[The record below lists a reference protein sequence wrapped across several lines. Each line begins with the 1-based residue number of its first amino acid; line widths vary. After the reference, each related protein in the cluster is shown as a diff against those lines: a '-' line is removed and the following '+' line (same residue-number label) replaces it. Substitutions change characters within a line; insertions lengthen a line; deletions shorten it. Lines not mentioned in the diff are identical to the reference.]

1 MWDFFGRFK
10 SDFQKISV
18 ALFPLLLLCQS
29 THSNPAAATTVFRS
43 NESGYNDFLNPA
55 MVVLPSAGKLLVEA
69 VKVVEVTAI
78 QSMSA
83 TVHSLQLLLQ
93 HGKLL
98 LYSAARAHGNLF

>member
-1 MWDFFGRFK
+1 
-10 SDFQKISV
+10 
-18 ALFPLLLLCQS
+18 
-29 THSNPAAATTVFRS
+29 
-43 NESGYNDFLNPA
+43 
-55 MVVLPSAGKLLVEA
+55 MVVLPSAGKMLVEA
-69 VKVVEVTAI
+69 EKVVEVTAI